1 MKQLERSRRNRVLFG
16 VCGGFGEYLSL
27 DADLVRAGWILLTL
41 VGGIGAIAY
50 VAAIFLLPEGES
62 PAETEPRLHRTSRNI
77 GLLLLAAAIFLLFR
91 RFHLFDGFLPYRS
104 LTLLL
109 PLVLL
114 AAGVL
119 LVWPRL
125 RSRVGVPADGRF
137 RRSLANRVLAGVCGG
152 LAQGWNVD
160 PNLIRLIFVAFL
172 IPTGGIIILVYLVLI
187 LVMPVERVEPMPPAP
202 PTDGAEAAETG
213 PEEPGPDPASEGSP
227 DAGQVPPEPR
237 R

>member
-1 MKQLERSRRNRVLFG
+1 
-16 VCGGFGEYLSL
+16 
-27 DADLVRAGWILLTL
+27 LLTL
-41 VGGIGAIAY
+41 VGGIGAITY
-50 VAAIFLLPEGES
+50 VAAIFLLPEGEG
-62 PAETEPRLHRTSRNI
+62 PTETEPRPRRTSRNF
-77 GLLLLAAAIFLLFR
+77 GLLLLAVAIFLLFR
-91 RFHLFDGFLPYRS
+91 RFDLLDGFLPYRS

-125 RSRVGVPADGRF
+125 RSRVGVPVDGKF
-137 RRSLANRVLAGVCGG
+137 RRSLVNRVLAGVCGG

-160 PNLIRLIFVAFL
+160 PNLVRLVFVAFL

-187 LVMPVERVEPMPPAP
+187 LVMPVETIEPMPPPPAAP
-202 PTDGAEAAETG
+202 VESADTAGDAEPASSPA
-213 PEEPGPDPASEGSP
+213 PEESGKPAPEESGDS
-227 DAGQVPPEPR
+227 GQVPPEPR